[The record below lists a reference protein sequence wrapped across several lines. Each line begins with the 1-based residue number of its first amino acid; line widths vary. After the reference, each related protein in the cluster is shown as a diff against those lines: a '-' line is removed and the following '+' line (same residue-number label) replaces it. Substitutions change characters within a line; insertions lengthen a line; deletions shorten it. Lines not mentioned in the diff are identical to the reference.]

1 MRNTLVICVLLLTA
15 CTTSSKND
23 VLPKTLQPYSTS
35 ASLSTN
41 TPNITVAETVVPT
54 ATPFSYV
61 IQQGDTL
68 SQLAEKFNISQDDL
82 RTVNPDINPNSLT
95 IGMSILIPSG
105 PLAASG
111 ASTPTP
117 VPVPVT
123 QTICHP
129 TADHG
134 LWCFALVQNNTTD
147 VLEDV
152 SAQITLIDQ
161 SGTVVVSQT
170 GLLPLDI
177 LPTNMSLPI
186 YVFFPNA
193 SGNVNPQVQLLSAL
207 QLNSSNA
214 RYLPA
219 ALNNTL
225 TQIDAD
231 GHFAQVSGQIFL
243 PAESQAAT
251 QVWVAAVAYD
261 KNGQVVG
268 VKRWE
273 GGAIQ
278 PGITIQFNF
287 AVASVG
293 SKIDSVQF
301 AVEAR
306 P

>member
-1 MRNTLVICVLLLTA
+1 M
-15 CTTSSKND
+15 
-23 VLPKTLQPYSTS
+23 
-35 ASLSTN
+35 
-41 TPNITVAETVVPT
+41 
-54 ATPFSYV
+54 
-61 IQQGDTL
+61 
-68 SQLAEKFNISQDDL
+68 
-82 RTVNPDINPNSLT
+82 
-95 IGMSILIPSG
+95 
-105 PLAASG
+105 
-111 ASTPTP
+111 
-117 VPVPVT
+117 
-123 QTICHP
+123 
-129 TADHG
+129 
-134 LWCFALVQNNTTD
+134 
-147 VLEDV
+147 
-152 SAQITLIDQ
+152 
-161 SGTVVVSQT
+161 
-170 GLLPLDI
+170 
-177 LPTNMSLPI
+177 
-186 YVFFPNA
+186 
-193 SGNVNPQVQLLSAL
+193 NPQVQLLSAL